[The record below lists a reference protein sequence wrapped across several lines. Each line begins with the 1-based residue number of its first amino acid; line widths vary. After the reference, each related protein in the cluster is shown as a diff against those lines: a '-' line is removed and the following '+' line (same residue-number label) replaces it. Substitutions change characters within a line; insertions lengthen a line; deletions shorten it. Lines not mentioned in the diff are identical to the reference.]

1 VWCLAHLNADVC
13 VTGVCLEWWTTG
25 GGVCVKTLCSFRKK
39 LTPEQLHLLLAKAHA
54 GSPLYLMTCCEE
66 LRLQAQC
73 VVVCGD
79 GLGRG
84 CIRLGCL
91 VHCLVVGRCLRC
103 AVKARVTSVEL

>member
-1 VWCLAHLNADVC
+1 MVSCSLECRCVRDWCVSGMVDH
-13 VTGVCLEWWTTG
+13 WF
-25 GGVCVKTLCSFRKK
+25 VKTLCSFRKK